1 MFRNLMFLLL
11 SLFILLGCHQEGKVV
26 PLKPPPAPVTKPS
39 VSPKEKKPSKTAPS
53 KPEKEPETEF
63 KRLHYVIYEKGR
75 LKWKIDALEAKV
87 YRHREI
93 EMKEIRVSSDPKKGF
108 TISADRGFYYAQ
120 KGSFIFEGN
129 VRLKTRS
136 HGILKTSR
144 LVYLPKKELLQTKAL
159 VEIQNDGLI
168 MEGRGFVYDLRTG
181 RFKLLHQTKV
191 LVNG

>member
-1 MFRNLMFLLL
+1 MFLLL
-11 SLFILLGCHQEGKVV
+11 SLFVLLGCHQEEKVV

-39 VSPKEKKPSKTAPS
+39 VPPKEKKPSKTPPS

-75 LKWKIDALEAKV
+75 LKWKIDALEARV
-87 YRHREI
+87 YHHREI
-93 EMKEIRVSSDPKKGF
+93 AMKEIKVSSNPKKGF

-129 VRLKTRS
+129 VRLETRS

-159 VEIQNDGLI
+159 VEIQNDGVI

>member
-1 MFRNLMFLLL
+1 MFPKLIFCLWCLLVL
-11 SLFILLGCHQEGKVV
+11 VGCHQEGKVV
-26 PLKPPPAPVTKPS
+26 PLKPPSPPATKPS
-39 VSPKEKKPSKTAPS
+39 VSPKEEKPKTTPS

-75 LKWKIDALEAKV
+75 LKWKINALEAKV
-87 YRHREI
+87 YHHREI
-93 EMKEIRVSSDPKKGF
+93 EMKEIKVSSNPKKGF

-144 LVYLPKKELLQTKAL
+144 LVYLPKKELLQTKAM

-168 MEGRGFVYDLRTG
+168 MEGKGFVYDLRTG